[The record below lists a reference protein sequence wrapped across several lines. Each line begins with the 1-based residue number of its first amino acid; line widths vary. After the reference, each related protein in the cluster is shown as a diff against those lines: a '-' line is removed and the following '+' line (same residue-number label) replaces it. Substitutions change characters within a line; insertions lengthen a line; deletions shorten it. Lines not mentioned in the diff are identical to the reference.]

1 MDFEIVEVPDTQ
13 TVVVT
18 EEQPAEIITE
28 GVQGPPG
35 AKGDKGDQG
44 PRGPETVGGMDVLL
58 TNPTDGDLLAIG
70 GNKVINISA
79 SNITDGG
86 NF

>member
-1 MDFEIVEVPDTQ
+1 MDFEIVEVPDQQ

-28 GVQGPPG
+28 GFQGPPG
-35 AKGDKGDQG
+35 PAITTIGGL
-44 PRGPETVGGMDVLL
+44 TVAAQ
-58 TNPTDGDLLAIG
+58 NAAPGDLLMVG
-70 GNKVINISA
+70 TNNSWVNVPKTE
-79 SNITDGG
+79 ITDGG

>member
-1 MDFEIVEVPDTQ
+1 MDFEIVEVPDSQ

-18 EEQPAEIITE
+18 EEQPAEIISE

-35 AKGDKGDQG
+35 PSAI
-44 PRGPETVGGMDVLL
+44 GGFGFEL
-58 TNPTDGDLLAIG
+58 TNPAPGDMLVLSG
-70 GNKVINISA
+70 TNKWTNVPKTE
-79 SNITDGG
+79 ITDGG

>member
-1 MDFEIVEVPDTQ
+1 MDFEIVEVPDSQ

-18 EEQPAEIITE
+18 EEQPAEIISE

-35 AKGDKGDQG
+35 
-44 PRGPETVGGMDVLL
+44 PTTIGGLAIQI
-58 TNPTDGDLLAIG
+58 TNPTPGDLLAL
-70 GNKVINISA
+70 GNANKWTNVPKTE
-79 SNITDGG
+79 ITDGG

>member
-1 MDFEIVEVPDTQ
+1 MDFEIVEVPDSQ

-18 EEQPAEIITE
+18 EEQPAEIISE

-35 AKGDKGDQG
+35 PA
-44 PRGPETVGGMDVLL
+44 TIGGLAIQI
-58 TNPTDGDLLAIG
+58 TNPTPGDLLAL
-70 GNKVINISA
+70 GNANKWTNVPKTE
-79 SNITDGG
+79 ITDGG